1 MNRDLSDINSAIAG
15 HLLGHLNDQQLHF
28 LTLKQTCLGRFAL
41 TCTQLS
47 EALTKEVTLAPVDL
61 SVVYLNRDY
70 LRFCKLVATQALGG
84 APYRLMLVGM
94 SMEIAR
100 LLISLAEADIK
111 KVAGR
116 AGRLVFDCDLRPL
129 EVVES
134 FDPRRT
140 ALLAM
145 LTS

>member
-1 MNRDLSDINSAIAG
+1 MDDDLSAINRAIAK
-15 HLLGHLNDQQLHF
+15 HLLGDLNAQQEHF
-28 LTLKQTCLGRFAL
+28 LRLKNTCLGRFAL
-41 TCTQLS
+41 DQNHLAQLLAS
-47 EALTKEVTLAPVDL
+47 ESHAAPTDL
-61 SVVYLNRDY
+61 PVVYLNRDY

-84 APYRLMLVGM
+84 APYRLMVVGM
-94 SMEIAR
+94 SMATAR
-100 LLISLAEADIK
+100 MLAALAEADIK

-116 AGRLVFDCDLRPL
+116 AGRLVFECDCRPL